1 MEYRSLGRTG
11 VKVSPLCLGCWMF
24 GDRASKEE
32 SVSILNTA
40 FDAGINFLDTSN
52 VYGGEIGRSESII
65 GEVVKAKG
73 NRDNLVIAT
82 KVYFP
87 VDLEDPNGR
96 GISRRSIIAECEKS
110 LRRLGSDYI
119 DLYYMHRLDPEVPV
133 DEPLRALDD
142 LIRQG
147 KVRYIGTS
155 TTRSLAVRRVAL
167 GLEGGSAST
176 ASSPRRRRTTCWTG
190 ASRRSSSRWPRPSGW
205 RSTPGRRSPVAS

>member
-32 SVSILNTA
+32 SVAILNTA

-65 GEVVKAKG
+65 GEVVKAQG
-73 NRDNLVIAT
+73 NRDKLVIAT

-155 TTRSLAVRRVAL
+155 TTSAWQFVESLWVSRRS
-167 GLEGGSAST
+167 SAST
-176 ASSPRRRRTTCWTG
+176 ASSPRRHRTTCWTDG
-190 ASRRSSSRWPRPSGW
+190 SRRSSSRWLRPSGW
-205 RSTPGRRSPVAS
+205 PSTPGRRSPAAS